1 MHKEGLGRVIYS
13 LPASQ
18 DVPLRLIRTA
28 GLLLLHAKCL
38 FTWRRRTRRLCELV
52 APDTLKISIVPGSHI
67 SGKGA

>member
-1 MHKEGLGRVIYS
+1 MPKEGLGRVIYN

-18 DVPLRLIRTA
+18 DIPLRLIWTA
-28 GLLLLHAKCL
+28 GLLLSHAKCL
-38 FTWRRRTRRLCELV
+38 FTWRRRNCRLCEGL